1 VSGDPARVL
10 ERAVRRY
17 RATQDR
23 NQAALR
29 TAIRAALRA
38 GVTVTEVARIAD
50 LSRTTIYR
58 YDQEEQP

>member
-1 VSGDPARVL
+1 VSDPARVL

-23 NQAALR
+23 NQGDLR
-29 TAIRAALRA
+29 AAIRAALDA